1 MSPTCLGNP
10 TCPKLRVISHDEGV
24 SDPRFDGVEI
34 PVPRFA
40 ADDGSADPVLAEALR
55 LFGKGV
61 GSREQVNIAL
71 GAARVLV
78 PMVALLEE
86 AEIGADGILRDKSSS
101 MATVS
106 MVGSDGRRAL
116 LAFTSMELMR
126 AFNREARPAPALGA
140 EACRSALEQGDDAL
154 LVDCQ
159 GPVRFAVTASDL
171 VELASRSST

>member
-1 MSPTCLGNP
+1 M
-10 TCPKLRVISHDEGV
+10 
-24 SDPRFDGVEI
+24 EI

-40 ADDGSADPVLAEALR
+40 TDDGSADPALAEALR
-55 LFGKGV
+55 KFGEGV
-61 GSREQVNIAL
+61 GSREQVHAAL
-71 GAARVLV
+71 RVGRVLV

-86 AEIGADGILRDKSSS
+86 AEVGDDGLVREKSSS

-126 AFNREARPAPALGA
+126 AFNSEARPAPALGA
-140 EACRSALEQGDDAL
+140 EACRSALDQGDDAL

-171 VELASRSST
+171 ATLASLASE